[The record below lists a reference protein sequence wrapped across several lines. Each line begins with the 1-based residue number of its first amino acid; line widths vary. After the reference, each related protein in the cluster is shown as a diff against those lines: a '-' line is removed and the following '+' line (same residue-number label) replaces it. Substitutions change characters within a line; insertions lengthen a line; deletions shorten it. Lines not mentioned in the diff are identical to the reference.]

1 MSDEKNSF
9 TSQDRQKIDL
19 EDPDE
24 VRSWA
29 LSMAVSEG
37 QLIEAVR
44 VAGIQASKV
53 REYLNMTLTRA

>member
-1 MSDEKNSF
+1 MSDEKNNSAI
-9 TSQDRQKIDL
+9 QDRQKIDL

-24 VRSWA
+24 VRGWA
-29 LSMAVSEG
+29 LSMDVSEG

-53 REYLNMTLTRA
+53 REYLNMTLARP

>member
-1 MSDEKNSF
+1 MSDEKNNF
-9 TSQDRQKIDL
+9 AFQDRQKIDL

-24 VRSWA
+24 VRGWA
-29 LSMAVSEG
+29 LSMDVSEG

-53 REYLNMTLTRA
+53 REYLNMTLARP